1 MQNQIQIHIRINLGK
16 SCNDRINQL
25 KLQIQIQIE
34 KVNTNTN
41 VLATA
46 DPEFYP
52 ASLWCPQEDY
62 FIWGQVN
69 ISTKKLS
76 GMR

>member
-1 MQNQIQIHIRINLGK
+1 MPREVRFKYKQN
-16 SCNDRINQL
+16 S
-25 KLQIQIQIE
+25 
-34 KVNTNTN
+34 NTNTN
-41 VLATA
+41 DFSPA

-69 ISTKKLS
+69 Q
-76 GMR
+76 R